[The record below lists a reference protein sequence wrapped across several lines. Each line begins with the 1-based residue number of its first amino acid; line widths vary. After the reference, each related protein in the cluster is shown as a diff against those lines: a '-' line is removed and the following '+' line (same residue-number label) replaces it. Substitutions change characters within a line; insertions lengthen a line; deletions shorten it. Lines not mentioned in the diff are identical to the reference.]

1 MTNLFEGKTVEWLLE
16 RRSAL
21 QDALARGAGSQTQV
35 SIAPGMSDSFAAM
48 TQEQLKE
55 QLRAIRYALFCE
67 DPNTYT
73 NPDLDRRMKVTT
85 QYV

>member
-35 SIAPGMSDSFAAM
+35 GIAPGMSDSFTAM
-48 TQEQLKE
+48 SQDQLKE
-55 QLRAIRYALFCE
+55 QLRSIRYALFCE
-67 DPNTYT
+67 DPDNYP

-85 QYV
+85 YYV

>member
-35 SIAPGMSDSFAAM
+35 GIAAGMSDSFASM
-48 TQEQLKE
+48 TQAELKE
-55 QLRAIRYALFCE
+55 QLRSIRYALFIE
-67 DPNTYT
+67 DPDNYT

-85 QYV
+85 YYV